1 MFTVITILKQKISE
15 YFLSRLAAEKGH
27 FLSRLAAEKGP
38 LNYKTAISKIIS
50 NLSKCVLLN
59 VD

>member
-15 YFLSRLAAEKGH
+15 YFLSRLAAEKG
-27 FLSRLAAEKGP
+27 S